1 MRKITL
7 IRGLLLILGVSCL
20 AVYGY
25 AFFERIGSQAYAAW
39 AFERNLKGP
48 SSPSGNVTR
57 SAGLSGNAIVGR
69 IWIPKLRLSAMVRE
83 GQDAKTL
90 RRAVG
95 HIPAT
100 PLPGQPGNVAL
111 AGHRDTFFRH
121 LGDLR
126 TGDRIGFSTL
136 DGDFG
141 YEVESLSVVDP
152 DDVAV
157 IATSQQTP
165 QEKVLTMVTC
175 YPFFYIGNAPKRFIV
190 RAKQTSGPTN

>member
-1 MRKITL
+1 MKTITVT
-7 IRGLLLILGVSCL
+7 RGLLLIVGVSCL
-20 AVYGY
+20 AIYSYV
-25 AFFERIGSQAYAAW
+25 FLERIGSQAFAAW
-39 AFERNLKGP
+39 AFDRDLEHPTSPPLKAARAGP
-48 SSPSGNVTR
+48 
-57 SAGLSGNAIVGR
+57 LSGNSIVGR

-90 RRAVG
+90 RRAIG

-100 PLPGQPGNVAL
+100 SLPGQPGNVGV

-126 TGDRIGFSTL
+126 TGDSIGFSTT
-136 DGDFG
+136 DGEFR
-141 YEVESLSVVDP
+141 YEVESLSVVGP
-152 DDVAV
+152 EDVEVLA
-157 IATSQQTP
+157 SS

-190 RAKQTSGPTN
+190 RAKQVAGPG